1 MTAHTF
7 ILNSIKNAQ
16 DMLLKGFNSKA
27 DQKRALDQ
35 LSRAYSNAKDSLSS
49 IINVTLYNSNK
60 AAIEANGGTR
70 IADMPTLDMPLD
82 LHQWNVKRK
91 DAAHELAES
100 INADMNVV
108 TVLLNHIDSLLT
120 LRNTIKA
127 EPVQTAAERAAAK
140 KEAITAMVTASPIA
154 AAIEPLRALSVNNAE
169 CKARS
174 IIADAHK
181 ELAAG
186 GYDLKVVAPRPS
198 RKLMA
203 TEEYEQMTAKRVL
216 FASLTDRA
224 SSSDADSE
232 VCVQSDSA
240 EARFIEQAKASA
252 SFEFDKYVIKMVEKV
267 GDVTSAE
274 LDSRFSNNL
283 WSYSILNVVTV
294 GGEQQ
299 QWKTQQIVN
308 VSKLGKMFNQWPTRQ
323 Q

>member
-35 LSRAYSNAKDSLSS
+35 LNRAYRNANDSLRS
-49 IINVTLYNSNK
+49 IINITLYNNNK
-60 AAIEANGGTR
+60 AAVDANGGTR
-70 IADMPTLDMPLD
+70 IGDMPMLDMPLD
-82 LHQWNVKRK
+82 LHQWNAKRK
-91 DAAHELAES
+91 DAAHELAQS
-100 INADMNVV
+100 IKADMSAV
-108 TVLLNHIDSLLT
+108 TVLLDHIDSLLT
-120 LRNTIKA
+120 LRDTIKA

-154 AAIEPLRALSVNNAE
+154 VAIEPLRALSVNSAE
-169 CKARS
+169 RKARS

-198 RKLMA
+198 RKLMT
-203 TEEYEQMTAKRVL
+203 TEEYERMTAKRIL
-216 FASLTDRA
+216 LASLTDRA
-224 SSSDADSE
+224 SSSGVDSE

-240 EARFIEQAKASA
+240 EARFIEQAKAGA
-252 SFEFDKYVIKMVEKV
+252 SFEFDKYVVKMVEKIGSV
-267 GDVTSAE
+267 VSAE

-283 WSYSILNVVTV
+283 WSYSILNVVTA

-308 VSKLGKMFNQWPTRQ
+308 VSKLGKLFNQWPTRQ